1 MTQDAAHQTLT
12 QPCEL
17 TRLQRQMKERLW
29 NVLSYDAARGPQE
42 DMDTQ
47 RMPLRSQAPDPLGRP
62 QGGQPAPDRAS
73 RCPGPLTS
81 PELSPPAAHP
91 ATRLQRSAR
100 HDAGFALWHGSNLVT
115 FFFHFLKMKH
125 SCSVASLTESF
136 HAVTSSGPGVPAE
149 RSSLAGGP
157 AAALQPGRGGQ
168 GLGGA
173 RSPAPPAPL
182 QPYQASGTQP

>member
-1 MTQDAAHQTLT
+1 MSNRVPLYRAGNCIQCLVATEYLSCHGREYDKEHTCVYGRMTQDAAHQTLT

-100 HDAGFALWHGSNLVT
+100 HDAGFALRHGSNLVT
-115 FFFHFLKMKH
+115 FFSISLK
-125 SCSVASLTESF
+125 
-136 HAVTSSGPGVPAE
+136 
-149 RSSLAGGP
+149 
-157 AAALQPGRGGQ
+157 
-168 GLGGA
+168 
-173 RSPAPPAPL
+173 
-182 QPYQASGTQP
+182 